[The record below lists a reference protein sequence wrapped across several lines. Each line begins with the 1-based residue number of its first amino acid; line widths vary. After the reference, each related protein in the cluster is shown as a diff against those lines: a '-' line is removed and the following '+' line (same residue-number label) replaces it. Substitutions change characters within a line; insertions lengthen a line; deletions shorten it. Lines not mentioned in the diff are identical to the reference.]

1 MKKNTFGNAAA
12 LLLALLAPLANRASA
27 AAPPP
32 IETTPQ
38 LQYAWEE
45 RVDLAPSQPIG
56 RTGSGYAFTVP
67 ITGGTV
73 SGPDIEGTIVPGGA
87 DYQSMDRDG
96 VFHVNAIYMLK
107 TSEGSYIKVV
117 NPGVARADAHGLI
130 YFYTQPKFTAGPG
143 KYAYLNDNIFV
154 GRGLFDG
161 TKLVIR
167 FYQIVQ

>member
-1 MKKNTFGNAAA
+1 MKAKPSLFSS
-12 LLLALLAPLANRASA
+12 LLLLSLSISGAVSATPL
-27 AAPPP
+27 PPDQT
-32 IETTPQ
+32 IPQ

-45 RVDLAPSQPIG
+45 RVDLDRSQLIG
-56 RTGSGYAFTVP
+56 QAGTGTAFTVP
-67 ITGGTV
+67 ITGGTF

-87 DYQSMDRDG
+87 DYQLLDHQG
-96 VFHVNAIYMLK
+96 VFHVDAIYMLK
-107 TSEGSYIKVV
+107 TSDGQYIKVV
-117 NPGVARADAHGLI
+117 NEGVVRYDPHGLM

-143 KYAYLNDNIFV
+143 RYEYLNKTIFV